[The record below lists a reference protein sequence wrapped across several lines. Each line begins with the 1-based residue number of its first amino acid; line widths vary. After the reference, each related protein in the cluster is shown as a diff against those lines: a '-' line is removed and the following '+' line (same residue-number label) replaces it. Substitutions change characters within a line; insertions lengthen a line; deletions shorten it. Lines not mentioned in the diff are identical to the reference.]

1 MKFKSVLAVA
11 AAFCVIHIT
20 PLYAQSEPYPS
31 KPIRLIVPFPP
42 GGGSDPVARI
52 IAKGLS
58 ERLGQQVFVDNRPGG
73 QGAVGSA
80 VAAKSPADGYT
91 LLLFVGALV
100 ADPWVSK
107 IQLFDP
113 VKDFSFITQVTHQP
127 SLAVVG
133 PHLRTANL
141 KEFIAL
147 AKAKPDTLTF
157 GYGSVSGQLTGAL
170 LAQLTGIKIVPVPYK
185 GAAPIMTDLVGGVI
199 DLAFAS
205 PPSSIPLIKAGKLQ
219 GLTVVGPRRL
229 ASLQELGTSA
239 ESGVPEFVVDAWY
252 AIAAPANTPPAVVA
266 KLNTEIRLVIQSP
279 AAQEILMAAGME
291 GRVNSPQEITKYV
304 ASEYLRWGAIVK
316 AAGIKPE

>member
-1 MKFKSVLAVA
+1 MKFKSVLVLA
-11 AAFCVIHIT
+11 AAFCVTHMA
-20 PLYAQSEPYPS
+20 PLYAQTEPYPS

-42 GGGSDPVARI
+42 GGGSDPVARV

-58 ERLGQQVFVDNRPGG
+58 ERLGQQVLVDNRPGA

-80 VAAKSPADGYT
+80 FAAKSPADGYT

-100 ADPWVSK
+100 ADPWVRK
-107 IQLFDP
+107 NQLYDP

-133 PHLRTANL
+133 THISAVNL

-205 PPSSIPLIKAGKLQ
+205 PPSSIPLVKAGKLQ

-229 ASLQELGTSA
+229 AGLPEVGTSA

-266 KLNTEIRLVIQSP
+266 KLNAEIRQVIQSP
-279 AAQEILMAAGME
+279 AAQEILTAAGME

>member
-1 MKFKSVLAVA
+1 MKFKSLLAVTA
-11 AAFCVIHIT
+11 ALCVAQIA
-20 PLYAQSEPYPS
+20 PLHAQSEPYPS

-42 GGGSDPVARI
+42 GGGSDPVARV

-58 ERLGQQVFVDNRPGG
+58 ERLGQPVLVDNRPGG
-73 QGAVGSA
+73 QGTVGTA
-80 VAAKSPADGYT
+80 IAAKSPADGYT

-107 IQLFDP
+107 APPFDP

-133 PHLRTANL
+133 PHVRAANL

-170 LAQLTGIKIVPVPYK
+170 LAQLTGIKLLPVPYK

-205 PPSSIPLIKAGKLQ
+205 PPSSIPLVKAGKLQ
-219 GLTVVGPRRL
+219 GLTVVGPQRL
-229 ASLQELGTSA
+229 AGLPDVGTSS
-239 ESGVPEFVVDAWY
+239 ESGVPDFVVDAWY
-252 AIAAPANTPPAVVA
+252 AIAAPANTPPAIVA
-266 KLNTEIRLVIQSP
+266 KLNAEIRQVIQSP
-279 AAQEILMAAGME
+279 AAQEVLTAAGME
-291 GRVNSPQEITKYV
+291 GKVNSPQEITKYV
-304 ASEYLRWGAIVK
+304 AAEYLRWGAIVK
-316 AAGIKPE
+316 VAGIKPE

>member
-1 MKFKSVLAVA
+1 MKFKFLLAVA
-11 AAFCVIHIT
+11 AALCVTHIA
-20 PLYAQSEPYPS
+20 PLHAQSEPYPS

-42 GGGSDPVARI
+42 GGGSDPVARV

-73 QGAVGSA
+73 QGTVGTA

-107 IQLFDP
+107 TQPFDP

-133 PHLRTANL
+133 PHVRAANL

-185 GAAPIMTDLVGGVI
+185 GAAPIMTDLVGGVV

-229 ASLQELGTSA
+229 AGLPDVGTSA
-239 ESGVPEFVVDAWY
+239 ESGVPDFVVDAWY

-266 KLNTEIRLVIQSP
+266 KLNAEIRQVIQSP
-279 AAQEILMAAGME
+279 AAQEILTAAGME

-304 ASEYLRWGAIVK
+304 ATEYLRWGAIVK